1 MTPQEAHNQTFA
13 ELVGWA
19 VTTAQRTNVVFR
31 GKDGLPVQVA
41 ENSDIMRY
49 LMDKYQRVTQP
60 DLVNDLQALGML
72 ANGPEAGA
80 TQGSAVATPVT
91 TAPPPVAQVP
101 GTVPQPQGPGV
112 PTSTIP
118 LPPFPYPVFRTAN
131 NHLALQDGRLL
142 CQQCVKDGKP
152 NLYITKT
159 PRDLKGLGAHGRLHV
174 DKTPPGYDLSGLP
187 LLPDTVVAPGV
198 TPPSVPA
205 APVPQVAQT
214 PVPQHNTIE
223 TPGPVTT
230 PDVAAAASAIE
241 SLMGHR
247 TLEKTQDP
255 TASPQL
261 PAMGPEAVQF
271 LALKIQ
277 EAEQSVIH
285 EIRRIEWDLTV
296 YVLGIITLPD
306 DVKAQLYR
314 EFAAPRMPKLVELL
328 RSA

>member
-49 LMDKYQRVTQP
+49 LMDKYQRVTQT
-60 DLVNDLQALGML
+60 DLVNDL
-72 ANGPEAGA
+72 
-80 TQGSAVATPVT
+80 
-91 TAPPPVAQVP
+91 
-101 GTVPQPQGPGV
+101 
-112 PTSTIP
+112 
-118 LPPFPYPVFRTAN
+118 
-131 NHLALQDGRLL
+131 LALQDGRLL
-142 CQQCVKDGKP
+142 CQKCVKDGKP